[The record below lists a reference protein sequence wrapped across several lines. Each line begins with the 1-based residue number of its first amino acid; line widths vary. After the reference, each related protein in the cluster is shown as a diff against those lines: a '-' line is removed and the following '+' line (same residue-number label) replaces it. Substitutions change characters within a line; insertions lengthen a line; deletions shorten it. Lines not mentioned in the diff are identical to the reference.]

1 MLYQFSKKENITEYD
16 EILTAFNNTALLDWF
31 LAALALWHLV
41 GHGLRYH
48 ATFLAWLTGLAFRL
62 NCWLADF
69 LAHGFLF
76 RFLHSLGDHLA
87 LLLVFVCANLLQ
99 CLRAVFVTAS

>member
-1 MLYQFSKKENITEYD
+1 MKCKKELAWD
-16 EILTAFNNTALLDWF
+16 RF
-31 LAALALWHLV
+31 LVALALWHLV
-41 GHGLRYH
+41 GHCLWYH
-48 ATFLAWLTGLAFRL
+48 ATFLAWLTGLAFLL

-87 LLLVFVCANLLQ
+87 LFLVFVCANLLW
-99 CLRAVFVTAS
+99 CLGAVVVTAS